1 MKQIRV
7 IAPQGA
13 TIRGPAVL
21 ALTADQAKRRTGI
34 LTPTKG
40 KGRYQLAAGVS
51 AMFKHGE
58 VLGLGVDGLDRLN
71 LQLFEDID
79 AAEKAA
85 ATAKA
90 EAEAKAAA
98 EAEAQA
104 KAEAEAKAAAEAAE
118 KAAAEAK
125 PGGQAGNG
133 TLPLGDGQG
142 AGK

>member
-34 LTPTKG
+34 LTPAKG

-58 VLGLGVDGLDRLN
+58 VLGVDGIDRLN
-71 LQLFEDID
+71 VQLFEDIE
-79 AAEKAA
+79 ATAQAA
-85 ATAKA
+85 ATKAEAEAKQKA

-98 EAEAQA
+98 EAEAKA
-104 KAEAEAKAAAEAAE
+104 KAEAAANAAAAQA
-118 KAAAEAK
+118 
-125 PGGQAGNG
+125 GGQSSSG
-133 TLPLGDGQG
+133 TLPLGDGQD

>member
-34 LTPTKG
+34 LTPMKG
-40 KGRYQLAAGVS
+40 KGQARYQLAAGVS

-58 VLGLGVDGLDRLN
+58 VLGVDGIDRLN
-71 LQLFEDID
+71 LQLFEDIE
-79 AAEKAA
+79 AGEKAA
-85 ATAKA
+85 AT
-90 EAEAKAAA
+90 
-98 EAEAQA
+98 A

-125 PGGQAGNG
+125 PGGQAGSG
-133 TLPLGDGQG
+133 TLPLGDDQG

>member
-1 MKQIRV
+1 MKHIRV

-58 VLGLGVDGLDRLN
+58 VLGVDGIDRLN
-71 LQLFEDID
+71 VQLFEDIEV
-79 AAEKAA
+79 AEKAA
-85 ATAKA
+85 AATKA
-90 EAEAKAAA
+90 EAC
-98 EAEAQA
+98 
-104 KAEAEAKAAAEAAE
+104 
-118 KAAAEAK
+118 
-125 PGGQAGNG
+125 
-133 TLPLGDGQG
+133 
-142 AGK
+142 